1 MAFFEIIGASDF
13 SKKLKRNNSAELW
26 KFTRCASPRG
36 PLGATQNPIFGK
48 IFAGFLPSSLSVL
61 SLRAPSLL
69 HQRRPSASSGGGG
82 MGHYDFARF
91 ASLGRPRG
99 RATKLIHLRS
109 SSASEFLPFLF
120 SLPHPIPLLCPQPLF
135 LSLPPK

>member
-1 MAFFEIIGASDF
+1 MAFFEIIGAIDF
-13 SKKLKRNNSAELW
+13 SKKSWRNNSAELL

-36 PLGATQNPIFGK
+36 PLGATKNPCYLK
-48 IFAGFLPSSLSVL
+48 MFAGFLVLSSLSVL

-91 ASLGRPRG
+91 ASLRRPRG
-99 RATKLIHLRS
+99 RATKIIHLRS

-120 SLPHPIPLLCPQPLF
+120 SLPHPIPLLCPLF
-135 LSLPPK
+135 LSLPP